1 MDDPVT
7 ESVLD
12 RVLGAVDIGGLS
24 TVLTGLWLA
33 SLTRSYRRVGKQ
45 LGEEVKPDAGGRT
58 GRRLS
63 RLAAE
68 QIKGIEETT
77 RERVRAYVERA
88 VSEGMSIGQLA
99 KLLREDPSG
108 AFGAARAATIAR
120 TESALAL
127 AHSSV
132 AGWRDSGRVEKVIIR
147 DGDGCGWSGHDDG
160 DLADGSIRTLDD
172 YEAHPLAHPNCRR
185 SAAPALDL

>member
-7 ESVLD
+7 AGILD
-12 RVLGAVDIGGLS
+12 RVLKAVDIGGLS
-24 TVLTGLWLA
+24 KVLTGLWLA
-33 SLTRSYRRVGKQ
+33 SMARAYTKVSDQVGVD
-45 LGEEVKPDAGGRT
+45 VKPDAGSKT
-58 GRRLS
+58 GRRLT

-77 RERVRAYVERA
+77 RARVAAYVERA
-88 VSEGMSIGQLA
+88 TSEGMSIGQLA

-108 AFGAARAATIAR
+108 AFGSARATTIAR
-120 TESALAL
+120 TETAMAY

-132 AGWRDSGRVEKVIIR
+132 AGWRDSGRVEKVIIF
-147 DGDGCGWSGHDDG
+147 DGADTDGPCME
-160 DLADGSIRTLDD
+160 ANGSIWTLEE
-172 YEAHPLAHPNCRR
+172 YENNPIEHPNCVR